1 MGLDL
6 VIKRKE
12 ALTHVTEWM
21 NTAKWT
27 NQDTK
32 DHT

>member
-1 MGLDL
+1 MEPDL
-6 VIKRKE
+6 VIKRKG
-12 ALTHVTEWM
+12 ALTRAKEWM
-21 NTAKWT
+21 NTAKWK